1 MTSPHDT
8 PMPRPY
14 AMVVDDPDLDVTD
27 TSYRNDEAPS
37 IGWSDNDL
45 EVYVQAWWGID
56 VPEAGPFQVSAQL
69 PLAIEP
75 DEALTDLHSWVPDG
89 HSHSAATPCDTSTQA
104 ALLFIET
111 LRRVRELLA
120 KTSGTAAE
128 AARGAA
134 GGGADTDSPATT
146 IGPTRY
152 ALARHRPG
160 TADEIVYTDTG
171 PGDFWDLA
179 DAQKVVDNANLWP
192 NDTAD
197 HRLHR
202 QPGDEFYL
210 VERVWRRV
218 MVGVTLS
225 DPEPVAGLLVA
236 TGEQPPEATHATVDG
251 WTALRPIHDPSYG
264 GPHAV
269 GYIAP
274 GYEHLVRTEP
284 AS

>member
-134 GGGADTDSPATT
+134 GGKKDFRVFMQDMAQHPDVAGHVVNDEDAGECAGALRLLCFHERGDPCLV
-146 IGPTRY
+146 
-152 ALARHRPG
+152 LA
-160 TADEIVYTDTG
+160 
-171 PGDFWDLA
+171 
-179 DAQKVVDNANLWP
+179 
-192 NDTAD
+192 
-197 HRLHR
+197 
-202 QPGDEFYL
+202 
-210 VERVWRRV
+210 
-218 MVGVTLS
+218 
-225 DPEPVAGLLVA
+225 PVA
-236 TGEQPPEATHATVDG
+236 
-251 WTALRPIHDPSYG
+251 
-264 GPHAV
+264 
-269 GYIAP
+269 
-274 GYEHLVRTEP
+274 
-284 AS
+284 